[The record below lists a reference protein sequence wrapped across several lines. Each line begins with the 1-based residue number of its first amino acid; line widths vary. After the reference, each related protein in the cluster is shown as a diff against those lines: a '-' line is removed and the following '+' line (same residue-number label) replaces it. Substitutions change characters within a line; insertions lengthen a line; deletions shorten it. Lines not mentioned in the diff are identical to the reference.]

1 MPEEG
6 LPSDEGR
13 VHGIDAEGI
22 DTDEWN
28 QLMRHLEATIPV
40 YDKVN
45 SIVTLGQD
53 SRWRRHVA
61 KSAQPGM
68 KVLEVGCGP
77 GTFAEHL
84 TGVDLTC
91 LDPSAELLAVA
102 KKRIEAARLAR
113 SEDPASYVAATAES
127 IPLDDD
133 SFDRVFCLF
142 SFRDFH
148 DKNKG
153 LTEILRVLKPG
164 GKLVICDAGKG
175 RFPHGLLGRL
185 WMATVVQVVAR
196 IVTKNPD
203 HPWKWLAKTYVHFGT
218 IPFYRKMMREV
229 GYENIRGR
237 LLLPFLMAG
246 KLSGEKPKDEGRIKT

>member
-1 MPEEG
+1 MPKDG
-6 LPSDEGR
+6 LPSDGGR
-13 VHGIDAEGI
+13 EHGIDASGI
-22 DTDEWN
+22 DAEEWN
-28 QLMRHLEATIPV
+28 ELIRHLEATIPV

-84 TGVDLTC
+84 AAVELTC
-91 LDPSAELLAVA
+91 LDPSEEMLVVA
-102 KKRIEAARLAR
+102 KKRVDAARSSR
-113 SEDPASYVAATAES
+113 SEAPASYVEATAES
-127 IPLDDD
+127 LPFKDKT
-133 SFDRVFCLF
+133 FDRVFCLF

-148 DKNKG
+148 DKKKG
-153 LTEILRVLKPG
+153 LEEMLRVLKPG
-164 GKLVICDAGKG
+164 GRLVICDAGKG
-175 RFPHGLLGRL
+175 RFPHGLLGRV
-185 WMATVVQVVAR
+185 WMATVVQWVAR
-196 IVTKNPD
+196 RVTKNPD

-218 IPFYRKMMREV
+218 IPFYRRMMRDV
-229 GYENIRGR
+229 GYENVRGR

-246 KLSGEKPKDEGRIKT
+246 KLTGTKPQ

>member
-1 MPEEG
+1 MPEDG

-13 VHGIDAEGI
+13 EHGIDGSGIDAE
-22 DTDEWN
+22 EWTE
-28 QLMRHLEATIPV
+28 LIRHLEATIPV

-77 GTFAEHL
+77 GTFSERLA
-84 TGVDLTC
+84 GVELTC
-91 LDPSAELLAVA
+91 LDPSEEMLAVA
-102 KKRIEAARLAR
+102 KKRVDAARSSR
-113 SEDPASYVAATAES
+113 SEASAEYVAATAES
-127 IPLDDD
+127 LPFRND

-148 DKNKG
+148 DKEKG
-153 LTEILRVLKPG
+153 LEEMLRVLKPG
-164 GKLVICDAGKG
+164 GRLVICDAGKG

-185 WMATVVQVVAR
+185 WMATVVQLVAR
-196 IVTKNPD
+196 RVTKNPD

-218 IPFYRKMMREV
+218 IPFYRKMMRDV
-229 GYENIRGR
+229 GYENVRGR

-246 KLSGEKPKDEGRIKT
+246 KLTGTKPK